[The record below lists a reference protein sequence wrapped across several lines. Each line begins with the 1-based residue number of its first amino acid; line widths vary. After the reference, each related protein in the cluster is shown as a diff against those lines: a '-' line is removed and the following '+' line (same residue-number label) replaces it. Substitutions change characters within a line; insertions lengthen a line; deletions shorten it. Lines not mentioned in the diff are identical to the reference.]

1 MSNPLFG
8 SGGISLQQ
16 KIDEIIQKANEE
28 LQQKYPYLK
37 IEKRANSYYFVI
49 TDIVK
54 IIENAYTASENMT
67 GTTNNIKLNI
77 KPEITVTD
85 EDIILKISIKEILE
99 KVILATGSPEI
110 AQYIGGYTVEKI
122 PSPEGRII
130 YNIAIKLNI
139 I

>member
-8 SGGISLQQ
+8 TNVASLQQ
-16 KIDEIIQKANEE
+16 KIDELIQKANED

-37 IEKRANSYYFVI
+37 IEKRANSYYFI
-49 TDIVK
+49 IMDIVK
-54 IIENAYTASENMT
+54 LIENAYTTSENT
-67 GTTNNIKLNI
+67 ANIRPNVQLNI

-85 EDIILKISIKEILE
+85 EDIILKISIKELMGKMI
-99 KVILATGSPEI
+99 VASGSTDI
-110 AQYIGGYTVEKI
+110 QQYIGGYTVERV

-139 I
+139 M